1 MFTLYEQ
8 RIADKICNLMKEF
21 SAIDRYPK
29 KKRKIAFLKKEEEFI
44 AAKDNLFDIFCNDN
58 LKRRE
63 LEKSYKLQMTK
74 KDYIFYE
81 DQKSRRLSVC
91 IDKEENLTSSDLRFQ
106 RRYAEDALDLRSI
119 PFSNKSDISE
129 SIDHELTSE
138 SEVESVSELS
148 CSSSVG
154 LGYESEDPC
163 NDQNRASWPNL
174 SLICERFQL
183 SDRAGAAVANAV
195 LQDLQKIVQIPAL
208 NSLLVDRSKLRRE
221 RKKFRQEALL
231 KDEINI

>member
-1 MFTLYEQ
+1 
-8 RIADKICNLMKEF
+8 
-21 SAIDRYPK
+21 
-29 KKRKIAFLKKEEEFI
+29 
-44 AAKDNLFDIFCNDN
+44 
-58 LKRRE
+58 
-63 LEKSYKLQMTK
+63 MTK
-74 KDYIFYE
+74 KDYSFYE

-119 PFSNKSDISE
+119 PFSNKSDIFE

-163 NDQNRASWPNL
+163 NDQNSASWPNL
-174 SLICERFQL
+174 SLICERYQL

-231 KDEINI
+231 KDEINISEINAIYTDGRKDVTLVQDRNKRKLVTEELYAVIGEPETLYLTHVTPENGKGRVIANA